1 MHILIYNKVINDIIK
16 KLENEIKILQKKIF
30 LLYTYK

>member
-1 MHILIYNKVINDIIK
+1 MYILIYNKLINDIIK
-16 KLENEIKILQKKIF
+16 KLENEIKMLQKKIL

>member
-1 MHILIYNKVINDIIK
+1 MYIIIYNKLINDIIK
-16 KLENEIKILQKKIF
+16 KLKNEIKLLQKKIL